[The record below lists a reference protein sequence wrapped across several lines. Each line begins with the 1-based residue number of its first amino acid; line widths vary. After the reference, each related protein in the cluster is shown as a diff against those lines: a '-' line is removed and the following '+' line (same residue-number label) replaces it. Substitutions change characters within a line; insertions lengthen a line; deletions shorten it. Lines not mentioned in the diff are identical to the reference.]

1 MKSCFQPAEILLPEH
16 TIEKSKWAVIA
27 CDQFT
32 SQQDYWSEVER
43 YVGSACS
50 TLHIIFP
57 EIYLGNDSDRTQRIQ
72 KIQNNMEIYL
82 KERTLETT
90 VSSGYILVERVTK
103 SGVRIGLVGQI
114 DLEQYDFDPR
124 HKALVRATEGTVLSR
139 IPPRVAIR
147 KDAKIEIPHVMLL
160 FDDPEKQ
167 ILEPL
172 YERRGELKMLY
183 DTELML
189 DGGHVR
195 GFAVEH
201 GEAEAVTAEFERM
214 QTESDGFLFAVGDG
228 NHSLAAAKAC
238 WEAVKQGLSPDA
250 AAVHPAR
257 YALVEVVNLHSPA
270 LCFEPIHRLLL
281 HTELS
286 GLMEYFQ
293 KKLNGQGMD
302 MEDGEEIIFS
312 QGERMTGIRIRGRG
326 ERLPVEILQGFLDDY
341 LMENPEVQID
351 YIHGRESL
359 EELEKETGGCGIYL
373 QSIDKRMLFPAIR
386 AGGVLPRKTFSIG
399 EAREKRY
406 YMECKKLWEN

>member
-32 SQQDYWSEVER
+32 SQQDYWSEVEH
-43 YVGSACS
+43 YVGSARS

-82 KERTLETT
+82 KERTLETA

-160 FDDPEKQ
+160 FDDPKKQ

-238 WEAVKQGLSPDA
+238 WDAVKQGLSPDA

-281 HTELS
+281 HAEMP
-286 GLMEYFQ
+286 GLMECFQ

-302 MEDGEEIIFS
+302 MEDGEEIVFS
-312 QGERMTGIRIRGRG
+312 QGERMAGIGIRGRG

-341 LMENPEVQID
+341 LMENPKVRID
-351 YIHGRESL
+351 YIHGRESV

-406 YMECKKLWEN
+406 YMECKRLR

>member
-43 YVGSACS
+43 YVGSARS

-57 EIYLGNDSDRTQRIQ
+57 EIYLGNDSDRIQRIQ
-72 KIQNNMEIYL
+72 KIQNNMETYL
-82 KERTLETT
+82 KERILETA
-90 VSSGYILVERVTK
+90 VSSGYVLVERVTK

-114 DLEQYDFDPR
+114 DLEQYDFDPGQ
-124 HKALVRATEGTVLSR
+124 KALVRATEGTVLSR
-139 IPPRVAIR
+139 IPPRVEIR

-160 FDDPEKQ
+160 LDDPKKR

-172 YERRGELKMLY
+172 YERRAELKMLY

-214 QTESDGFLFAVGDG
+214 QTGSDGFLFAVGDG
-228 NHSLAAAKAC
+228 NHSLACAKAC
-238 WEAVKQGLSPDA
+238 WESMKQGLSPDA

-281 HTELS
+281 HVELS
-286 GLMEYFQ
+286 GLMERFQ

-302 MEDGEEIIFS
+302 MENGEEIVFS
-312 QGERMTGIRIRGRG
+312 QGERMTGIKIRGRG
-326 ERLPVEILQGFLDDY
+326 ERLPVEILQSVLDEY
-341 LMENPEVQID
+341 LMENPDVRID
-351 YIHGRESL
+351 YIHDRESL
-359 EELEKETGGCGIYL
+359 ESLEKQTGGCGIYL
-373 QSIDKRMLFPAIR
+373 QSIDKRMLFAAIR

-406 YMECKKLWEN
+406 YMECKRLR